1 MSNRRIN
8 QSASA
13 PSAPINTNNA
23 RPTPLPPGNQ
33 IHSGQLWNILTV
45 AQRQALFH
53 SLVSVSRALVNDP
66 KNKIDSEEA
75 NDEQD

>member
-8 QSASA
+8 QSASV
-13 PSAPINTNNA
+13 PPAPINTNNA

-45 AQRQALFH
+45 AQQQALFH
-53 SLVSVSRALVNDP
+53 SLVSVSRALVNNP
-66 KNKIDSEEA
+66 KNRIDSEEA